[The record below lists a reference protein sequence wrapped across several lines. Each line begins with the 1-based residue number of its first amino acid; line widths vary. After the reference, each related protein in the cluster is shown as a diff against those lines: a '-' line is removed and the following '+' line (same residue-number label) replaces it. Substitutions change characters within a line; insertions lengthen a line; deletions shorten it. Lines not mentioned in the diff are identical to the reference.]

1 MRTGNSENDS
11 PQAKARRGRAVL
23 VGYGLDEAGGHVR
36 YTTSQDY
43 RLLGGSEL
51 THEAMQDMAAR
62 IKEELSKL
70 GYELDNIRS
79 DQIDEVRRIVDG
91 VVDRVI
97 CE

>member
-1 MRTGNSENDS
+1 MRTGKGDDGS

-36 YTTSQDY
+36 FTKSKDY
-43 RLLGGSEL
+43 RLIGGSEL
-51 THEAMQDMAAR
+51 THDAMQDMATR
-62 IKEELSKL
+62 IQEELSRL